1 MNVNKKQIKEL
12 VYGDIPTQELKS
24 IAFEKKKQLFAD
36 NLSFSP
42 KVFIPLTTL
51 CQDHCSYCTFVK
63 TPGEGGLYLTES
75 EVLAIAK
82 AGELSSCSEALFTL
96 GDKPELKWK
105 EAQEFLSLNH
115 CISTDEYLL
124 NMMKS
129 IVNET
134 TLFPHANPGLM
145 TKNEIINF
153 KQYSISGGVM
163 IETFSNRL
171 MERGNPHYK
180 CTTKSPDLRVKTIKA
195 ANEIK
200 YPMTTGL
207 LIGIGQNE
215 DEVVDDLWS
224 IAKLTREFECVQ
236 EVIIQNFRA
245 KKEIPMNSASELSLA
260 KSLGTVAQARI
271 ILGEHMNI
279 QVPPNLSGPPISSRY
294 LQFLRAGINDWGGI
308 SPVTIDY
315 VNPEAPWPHLTN
327 LRKELLKKKFVLKAR
342 FPVYPEYINKK
353 SGYLPEAL
361 KNRLVHDADP
371 SGFIPQ
377 KSLRP
382 IWEAHFAS

>member
-24 IAFEKKKQLFAD
+24 IAFEKKKQLFGE

-145 TKNEIINF
+145 TKKEIINF
-153 KQYSISGGVM
+153 KKYSISGGVM

-171 MERGNPHYK
+171 MDRGNPHYK

-224 IAKLTREFECVQ
+224 IANLTREFECVQ
-236 EVIIQNFRA
+236 EVIIQNFVPKVNTLMANFPEPALDFFCRVIA
-245 KKEIPMNSASELSLA
+245 TS
-260 KSLGTVAQARI
+260 RI
-271 ILGEHMNI
+271 ILPDQTSL
-279 QVPPNLSGPPISSRY
+279 QVPPNLTQDLSLLLDS
-294 LQFLRAGINDWGGI
+294 GINDLGGI
-308 SPVTIDY
+308 SPLTIDL
-315 VNPEAPWPHLTN
+315 VNPDKLWPDLN
-327 LRKELLKKKFVLKAR
+327 SLSVKVQESNQKLRSRLPIYPDFINEDWLNPEMHERVKNAIDENGYTKFTTM
-342 FPVYPEYINKK
+342 ESI
-353 SGYLPEAL
+353 
-361 KNRLVHDADP
+361 
-371 SGFIPQ
+371 
-377 KSLRP
+377 
-382 IWEAHFAS
+382 

>member
-1 MNVNKKQIKEL
+1 MNINKKQIKDL

-129 IVNET
+129 IINET

-145 TKNEIINF
+145 TKKEIINF

-215 DEVVDDLWS
+215 DEVVNDLWS
-224 IAKLTREFECVQ
+224 IANLTREFECVQ
-236 EVIIQNFRA
+236 EVIIQNFVPKVNTLMANFPEPALDFFCRVIA
-245 KKEIPMNSASELSLA
+245 TS
-260 KSLGTVAQARI
+260 RI
-271 ILGEHMNI
+271 ILPDQI
-279 QVPPNLSGPPISSRY
+279 SLQVPPNLTQDLSLLLDS
-294 LQFLRAGINDWGGI
+294 GINDLGGI
-308 SPVTIDY
+308 SPLTIDL
-315 VNPEAPWPHLTN
+315 VNPDKLWPDLN
-327 LRKELLKKKFVLKAR
+327 SLSAKVQESNQKLRSRLPIYPDFINEDWLNPEMHERVKNVIDENGYTKFTTM
-342 FPVYPEYINKK
+342 ESI
-353 SGYLPEAL
+353 
-361 KNRLVHDADP
+361 
-371 SGFIPQ
+371 
-377 KSLRP
+377 
-382 IWEAHFAS
+382 

>member
-24 IAFEKKKQLFAD
+24 IAFEKKKQLFGD

-82 AGELSSCSEALFTL
+82 AGELSSCTEALFTL

-145 TKNEIINF
+145 TKKEIINF
-153 KQYSISGGVM
+153 KKYSISGGVM

-171 MERGNPHYK
+171 MDRGNPHYK

-224 IAKLTREFECVQ
+224 IANLTREFECVQ
-236 EVIIQNFRA
+236 EVIIQNFVPKVNTLMANFPEPALDFFCRVIA
-245 KKEIPMNSASELSLA
+245 TS
-260 KSLGTVAQARI
+260 RI
-271 ILGEHMNI
+271 ILPDQTSL
-279 QVPPNLSGPPISSRY
+279 QVPPNLTQDLSLLLDS
-294 LQFLRAGINDWGGI
+294 GINDLGGI
-308 SPVTIDY
+308 SPLTIDL
-315 VNPEAPWPHLTN
+315 VNPDKLWPDLN
-327 LRKELLKKKFVLKAR
+327 SLSVKVQESNQKLRSRLPIYPNFINEDWLNPEMHERVKNAIDENGYTKFTTM
-342 FPVYPEYINKK
+342 ESI
-353 SGYLPEAL
+353 
-361 KNRLVHDADP
+361 
-371 SGFIPQ
+371 
-377 KSLRP
+377 
-382 IWEAHFAS
+382 

>member
-1 MNVNKKQIKEL
+1 MNINKKQIKDL

-24 IAFEKKKQLFAD
+24 IAFEKKKQLFSD
-36 NLSFSP
+36 NISFSP

-51 CQDHCSYCTFVK
+51 CRDHCSYCTFVK

-145 TKNEIINF
+145 TKKEIINF

-215 DEVVDDLWS
+215 DEVVNDLWS
-224 IAKLTREFECVQ
+224 IANLTREFECVQ
-236 EVIIQNFRA
+236 EVIIQNFVPKVNTLMANFPEPALDFFYRIIA
-245 KKEIPMNSASELSLA
+245 TS
-260 KSLGTVAQARI
+260 RI
-271 ILGEHMNI
+271 ILPNKI
-279 QVPPNLSGPPISSRY
+279 SLQVPPNLTQDLSLLLDS
-294 LQFLRAGINDWGGI
+294 GINDLGGI
-308 SPVTIDY
+308 SPLTIDL
-315 VNPEAPWPHLTN
+315 VNPDKLWPDLN
-327 LRKELLKKKFVLKAR
+327 SLSVKVQESNQKLRSRLPIYPDFINEDWLNPEMHERVKNAIDENGYTKFTTM
-342 FPVYPEYINKK
+342 ESI
-353 SGYLPEAL
+353 
-361 KNRLVHDADP
+361 
-371 SGFIPQ
+371 
-377 KSLRP
+377 
-382 IWEAHFAS
+382 

>member
-24 IAFEKKKQLFAD
+24 IAFEKKKQLFGD

-82 AGELSSCSEALFTL
+82 AGELSSCTEALFTL

-145 TKNEIINF
+145 TKKEIINF
-153 KQYSISGGVM
+153 KKYSISGGVM

-224 IAKLTREFECVQ
+224 IANLTREFECVQ
-236 EVIIQNFRA
+236 EVIIQNFVPKVNTLMANFPEPALDFFCRV
-245 KKEIPMNSASELSLA
+245 
-260 KSLGTVAQARI
+260 VATSRI
-271 ILGEHMNI
+271 ILPDQTSL
-279 QVPPNLSGPPISSRY
+279 QVPPNLTQDLSLLLDS
-294 LQFLRAGINDWGGI
+294 GINDLGGI
-308 SPVTIDY
+308 SPLTIDL
-315 VNPEAPWPHLTN
+315 VNPDKLWPDLN
-327 LRKELLKKKFVLKAR
+327 SLSVKVQESNQKLRSRLPIYPDFINEDWLNPEMHERVKNAIDENGYTKFTTM
-342 FPVYPEYINKK
+342 ESI
-353 SGYLPEAL
+353 
-361 KNRLVHDADP
+361 
-371 SGFIPQ
+371 
-377 KSLRP
+377 
-382 IWEAHFAS
+382 

>member
-24 IAFEKKKQLFAD
+24 IAFEKKKQLFGD

-82 AGELSSCSEALFTL
+82 AGELSNCTEALFTL

-145 TKNEIINF
+145 TKKEIINF
-153 KQYSISGGVM
+153 KKYSISGGVM

-171 MERGNPHYK
+171 MDRGNPHYK

-236 EVIIQNFRA
+236 EVIIQNFVP
-245 KKEIPMNSASELSLA
+245 KMNTLMANFPEPALDFFCRVIATS
-260 KSLGTVAQARI
+260 RI
-271 ILGEHMNI
+271 ILPDQTSL
-279 QVPPNLSGPPISSRY
+279 QVPPNLTQDLSLLLDS
-294 LQFLRAGINDWGGI
+294 GINDLGGI
-308 SPVTIDY
+308 SPLTIDL
-315 VNPEAPWPHLTN
+315 VNPDKLWPDLN
-327 LRKELLKKKFVLKAR
+327 SLSVKVQESNQKLRSRLPIYPDFINEDWLNPEMHERVKNAIDENGYTKFTTM
-342 FPVYPEYINKK
+342 ESI
-353 SGYLPEAL
+353 
-361 KNRLVHDADP
+361 
-371 SGFIPQ
+371 
-377 KSLRP
+377 
-382 IWEAHFAS
+382 

>member
-24 IAFEKKKQLFAD
+24 IAFEKKKQLFGD

-82 AGELSSCSEALFTL
+82 AGELSSCTEALFTL

-145 TKNEIINF
+145 TKKEIINF
-153 KQYSISGGVM
+153 KKYSISGGVM

-171 MERGNPHYK
+171 MDRGNPHYK

-236 EVIIQNFRA
+236 EVIIQNFVPKVNTLMANFPEPALDFFCRV
-245 KKEIPMNSASELSLA
+245 
-260 KSLGTVAQARI
+260 VATSRI
-271 ILGEHMNI
+271 ILPDQTSL
-279 QVPPNLSGPPISSRY
+279 QVPPNLTQDLSLLLDS
-294 LQFLRAGINDWGGI
+294 GINDLGGI
-308 SPVTIDY
+308 SPLTIDL
-315 VNPEAPWPHLTN
+315 VNPDKLWPDLN
-327 LRKELLKKKFVLKAR
+327 SLSVKVQESNQKLRSRLPIYPDFINEDWLNPEMHERVKNAIDENGYTKFTTM
-342 FPVYPEYINKK
+342 ESI
-353 SGYLPEAL
+353 
-361 KNRLVHDADP
+361 
-371 SGFIPQ
+371 
-377 KSLRP
+377 
-382 IWEAHFAS
+382 

>member
-24 IAFEKKKQLFAD
+24 IAFEKKKQLFGE

-82 AGELSSCSEALFTL
+82 AGELSNCTEALFTL

-145 TKNEIINF
+145 TKKEIINF
-153 KQYSISGGVM
+153 KKYSISGGVM

-171 MERGNPHYK
+171 MDRGNPHYK

-236 EVIIQNFRA
+236 EVIIQNFVPKVNTLMANFPEPALDFFCRV
-245 KKEIPMNSASELSLA
+245 
-260 KSLGTVAQARI
+260 VATSRI
-271 ILGEHMNI
+271 ILPDQTSL
-279 QVPPNLSGPPISSRY
+279 QVPPNLTQDLSLLLDS
-294 LQFLRAGINDWGGI
+294 GINDLGGI
-308 SPVTIDY
+308 SPLTIDL
-315 VNPEAPWPHLTN
+315 VNPDKLWPDLN
-327 LRKELLKKKFVLKAR
+327 SLSVKVQESNQKLRSRLPIYPDFINEDWLNPEMHERVKNAIDENGYTKFTTM
-342 FPVYPEYINKK
+342 ESI
-353 SGYLPEAL
+353 
-361 KNRLVHDADP
+361 
-371 SGFIPQ
+371 
-377 KSLRP
+377 
-382 IWEAHFAS
+382 

>member
-24 IAFEKKKQLFAD
+24 IAFEKKKQLFGD

-129 IVNET
+129 IINET

-145 TKNEIINF
+145 TKKEIINF

-224 IAKLTREFECVQ
+224 IANLTREFECVQ
-236 EVIIQNFRA
+236 EVIIQNFVPKVNTLMANFPEPALDFFCRVIA
-245 KKEIPMNSASELSLA
+245 TS
-260 KSLGTVAQARI
+260 RI
-271 ILGEHMNI
+271 ILPDQI
-279 QVPPNLSGPPISSRY
+279 SLQVPPNLTQDLSLLLDS
-294 LQFLRAGINDWGGI
+294 GINDLGGI
-308 SPVTIDY
+308 SPLTIDL
-315 VNPEAPWPHLTN
+315 VNPDKLWPDLN
-327 LRKELLKKKFVLKAR
+327 SLSVKVQESNQKLRSRLPIYPDFINEDWLNPEMHERVKNVIDENGYTKFTTM
-342 FPVYPEYINKK
+342 ESI
-353 SGYLPEAL
+353 
-361 KNRLVHDADP
+361 
-371 SGFIPQ
+371 
-377 KSLRP
+377 
-382 IWEAHFAS
+382 

>member
-24 IAFEKKKQLFAD
+24 IAFEKKKQLFGD

-82 AGELSSCSEALFTL
+82 AGELSSCTEALFTL

-145 TKNEIINF
+145 TKKEIINF
-153 KQYSISGGVM
+153 KKYSISGGVM

-171 MERGNPHYK
+171 MDRGNPHYK

-224 IAKLTREFECVQ
+224 IANLTREFECVQ
-236 EVIIQNFRA
+236 EVIIQNFVP
-245 KKEIPMNSASELSLA
+245 KMNTLMANFPEPALDFFCRVIATS
-260 KSLGTVAQARI
+260 RI
-271 ILGEHMNI
+271 ILPDQI
-279 QVPPNLSGPPISSRY
+279 SLQVPPNLTQDLSLLLDS
-294 LQFLRAGINDWGGI
+294 GINDLGGI
-308 SPVTIDY
+308 SPLTIDL
-315 VNPEAPWPHLTN
+315 VNPDKLWPDLN
-327 LRKELLKKKFVLKAR
+327 SLSVKVQESNQKLRSRLPIYPDFINEDWLNPEMHERVKNAIDENGYTKFTTM
-342 FPVYPEYINKK
+342 ESI
-353 SGYLPEAL
+353 
-361 KNRLVHDADP
+361 
-371 SGFIPQ
+371 
-377 KSLRP
+377 
-382 IWEAHFAS
+382 